1 MEIISIEGMEFR
13 APVGCFEEE
22 KIVHPRFVVD
32 VYISFDASAAMKSD
46 KLDHTINYQVVYHRI
61 KQIMSVHHN
70 IIEHVANHIL
80 DTILADFPAV
90 QHVRCKIHKSDP
102 PLGGRIVS
110 VAFEAERGR

>member
-32 VYISFDASAAMKSD
+32 VYISFDASEAMKSD
-46 KLDHTINYQVVYHRI
+46 KLEHTINYQVVYQRI
-61 KQIMSVHHN
+61 KQIMTVHHN
-70 IIEHVANHIL
+70 VIEHVANHIL
-80 DTILADFPAV
+80 ETVLTDFPAAL
-90 QHVRCKIHKSDP
+90 HVRCKIQKSDP